1 MVPKGSCRCMATPI
15 LYRSLWVL
23 KGVIE
28 LSQTVYVV
36 FLLCQLYVC
45 SSSFGVVVCAGQ
57 NELWLWWCFLSCAV
71 LQNNGFR
78 SQSAMRAADRTRQ
91 PRRYYY
97 ERSRAQIAARQ
108 ARSQAKQRFTELAR
122 MRNNPQNPVLTEKD
136 DIKRV
141 GSRLI
146 VLMDYP
152 APQDDELSLEFGEAV
167 FADVLKQAGADRIW
181 AYCPRSDKCGFIPVS
196 LVVPPA
202 V

>member
-1 MVPKGSCRCMATPI
+1 MTWC
-15 LYRSLWVL
+15 
-23 KGVIE
+23 
-28 LSQTVYVV
+28 
-36 FLLCQLYVC
+36 
-45 SSSFGVVVCAGQ
+45 
-57 NELWLWWCFLSCAV
+57 CFLSCAV

>member
-1 MVPKGSCRCMATPI
+1 MATPVH
-15 LYRSLWVL
+15 LWEFL
-23 KGVIE
+23 GIEGSIE
-28 LSQTVYVV
+28 LSQTCMWFSIYVSGLCLFILIWCCPVCDRMNYDCV
-36 FLLCQLYVC
+36 F
-45 SSSFGVVVCAGQ
+45 SS
-57 NELWLWWCFLSCAV
+57 LSCTV
-71 LQNNGFR
+71 LQNLGIR
-78 SQSAMRAADRTRQ
+78 SQSAMRAADRNRQ

-122 MRNNPQNPVLTEKD
+122 MRSNPQNPVLTEKD

-167 FADVLKQAGADRIW
+167 FADVLKQAGAERIW
-181 AYCPRSDKCGFIPVS
+181 AYCPRVDKCGFIPVS

>member
-1 MVPKGSCRCMATPI
+1 MN
-15 LYRSLWVL
+15 YDWV
-23 KGVIE
+23 
-28 LSQTVYVV
+28 
-36 FLLCQLYVC
+36 F
-45 SSSFGVVVCAGQ
+45 SS
-57 NELWLWWCFLSCAV
+57 LSCAV

-97 ERSRAQIAARQ
+97 ERSRAQMAARQ

-196 LVVPPA
+196 LVVPP
-202 V
+202 VV

>member
-1 MVPKGSCRCMATPI
+1 M
-15 LYRSLWVL
+15 
-23 KGVIE
+23 KGVSN
-28 LSQTVYVV
+28 LAR
-36 FLLCQLYVC
+36 LVC
-45 SSSFGVVVCAGQ
+45 GFPSMSVGCVSVHPHLV
-57 NELWLWWCFLSCAV
+57 LSCVRDRMNYDCVLSFSCTV
-71 LQNNGFR
+71 LQNFGLR
-78 SQSAMRAADRTRQ
+78 SQSAMRAADRNRQ

-122 MRNNPQNPVLTEKD
+122 MRSNPQNPVLTEKD

-181 AYCPRSDKCGFIPVS
+181 AYCPRVDKCGFIPVS